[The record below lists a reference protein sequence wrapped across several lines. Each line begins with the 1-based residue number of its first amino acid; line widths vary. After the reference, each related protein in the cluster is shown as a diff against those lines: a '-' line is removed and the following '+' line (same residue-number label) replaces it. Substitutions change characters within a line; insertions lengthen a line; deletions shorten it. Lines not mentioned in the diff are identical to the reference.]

1 MLFELQNE
9 LREHLN
15 QDESILWAGRPKTGI
30 IFRQIDIF
38 LIPFSILWSGFVTFW
53 IYITYTSGAPLFF
66 IFFSVPF
73 VLVGLFLLF
82 GRFFY
87 DVKQRENTI
96 YGLTEKRI
104 IIKSGIYS
112 RKIQSIALETLPDI
126 QYREK
131 QDGSGTILLG
141 KSWIRQSRII
151 KNYKLDL
158 IPDVKKVFNKITE
171 QQRDL

>member
-9 LREHLN
+9 LREYLK
-15 QDESILWAGRPKTGI
+15 QDESILWVGKPKTGI

-53 IYITYTSGAPLFF
+53 IYITYTSGAP
-66 IFFSVPF
+66 IFFVFFSIPF
-73 VLVGLFLLF
+73 VLAGIFLLF

-104 IIKSGIYS
+104 IIKYGIYS
-112 RKIQSIALETLPDI
+112 RKIQSIALETLPGI
-126 QYREK
+126 QYSEK

-141 KSWIRQSRII
+141 KAWTRQSRII